1 MHQTETYQVCRTAAK
16 DDAVEQLIKTEHPD
30 LETEGMR

>member
-1 MHQTETYQVCRTAAK
+1 M
-16 DDAVEQLIKTEHPD
+16 DDAVEQLIKTEHLFQNPNQEGSSGGHPD